1 MAQYFAPTSTKALAP
16 RKARD
21 VAKELTSAAKF
32 FAPADHVAALL
43 TTPPT
48 VAVPDGAPMLKRWH
62 HLEVITTAF

>member
-1 MAQYFAPTSTKALAP
+1 MAPYFAPTSTKALAR
-16 RKARD
+16 RKAKD

-32 FAPADHVAALL
+32 FAPAEYVAASV

-62 HLEVITTAF
+62 HLEEITTAF